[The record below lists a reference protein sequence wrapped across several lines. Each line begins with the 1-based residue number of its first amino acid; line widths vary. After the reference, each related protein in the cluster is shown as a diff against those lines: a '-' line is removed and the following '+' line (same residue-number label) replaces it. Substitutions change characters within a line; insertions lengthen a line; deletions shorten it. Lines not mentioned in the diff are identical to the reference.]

1 MNPSDKNPETI
12 VTETEVTEKTSRRK
26 FSASYKRK
34 ILQAA
39 DRCTTPGELGALLR
53 REGLYSSQLA
63 KWRELRE
70 QGELAGLTP
79 KQRGPKAAEV
89 NPLAKTVAAQ
99 EREIAKLRVQLQ
111 KAEIVCAVQKKL
123 SELLGIT
130 LPTEAEMSL
139 PDAMSKKKP

>member
-1 MNPSDKNPETI
+1 VNPSDKIPENTAP
-12 VTETEVTEKTSRRK
+12 ETEVTEKTSRRK
-26 FSASYKRK
+26 FTAKYKQK

-39 DRCTTPGELGALLR
+39 DQCTTPGELGALLR
-53 REGLYSSQLA
+53 REGLYSSHLFQ
-63 KWRELRE
+63 WRKMRE